1 MASYN
6 TSSLRTEGQ
15 EHHFPTQAIQADF
28 RIYPKTLK
36 FRRTLISWNAPPIER
51 NTPRCEKELLGPGTP
66 HLDGSAGQ
74 LILDCHL
81 GTILEGACLETG
93 KLGKDHVLLNCDD
106 HNHFLRKHNR
116 DPTEARPDILHQ
128 VARSE
133 PKL

>member
-1 MASYN
+1 MPPQASKRKRDFK
-6 TSSLRTEGQ
+6 TSSTAKKTKKE
-15 EHHFPTQAIQADF
+15 PTSLA
-28 RIYPKTLK
+28 
-36 FRRTLISWNAPPIER
+36 E
-51 NTPRCEKELLGPGTP
+51 
-66 HLDGSAGQ
+66 GSASMSNPPMADEEPELVSDGYLSKQ
-74 LILDCHL
+74 AKVII
-81 GTILEGACLETG
+81 ILEGACLETG